1 MKFPPPPLP
10 RKGLIQR
17 PLRPRPFVIVESPYA
32 GDETRNLVYLRRA
45 LRDAWNVGELPLA
58 SHGYFPF
65 FLHESDPFEREAGIQ
80 AGYQLWPLASYVIF
94 YNDYGMSPGMERA
107 LDRATH
113 HRLEIRVRSI
123 GKNNSA
129 PIEAKEKSNG

>member
-1 MKFPPPPLP
+1 MSLTKRPLP
-10 RKGLIQR
+10 A
-17 PLRPRPFVIVESPYA
+17 RPFVIVESPFA
-32 GDETRNLVYLRRA
+32 GNEQRNLIYLRRA

-65 FLHESDPFEREAGIQ
+65 FLRESDPLEREAGIQ
-80 AGYQLWPLASYVIF
+80 AGYQLWPLASRIIF

-113 HRLEIRVRSI
+113 HRLEVRVRSI
-123 GKNNSA
+123 GKNETAPVGSSANNSIQEPA
-129 PIEAKEKSNG
+129 Q